1 MTAGPDPVAAGR
13 TTAPSAST
21 GELFG
26 AVTRDLSTLIR
37 QEIELAKAEATQSA
51 RNAGRGVGMFGG
63 AGVAVHLA
71 LIFISLALWWALG
84 DPVGLGWSGVIVA
97 VLWAIVA
104 AVLALRGRAEMRRIQ
119 GLPRTADTVKKIPHA
134 LQGHEEENS

>member
-1 MTAGPDPVAAGR
+1 MSAGPDPVAPGR
-13 TTAPSAST
+13 TTADSAST

-51 RNAGRGVGMFGG
+51 RDAGRGVGMFGG

-104 AVLALRGRAEMRRIQ
+104 AVLALRGRTELRRIQ

-134 LQGHEEENS
+134 LQGHEEDNS

>member
-1 MTAGPDPVAAGR
+1 MSAGPDPAVPHGGAHA
-13 TTAPSAST
+13 SAST

-37 QEIELAKAEATQSA
+37 QEIELAKAEAAQSA
-51 RNAGRGVGMFGG
+51 RNAGRGAGMFAG

-71 LIFISLALWWALG
+71 LVFVSLALWWALG

-97 VLWAIVA
+97 VLWALVA
-104 AVLALRGRAEMRRIQ
+104 AVLALRGRTELRHVGGLRR
-119 GLPRTADTVKKIPHA
+119 TTDTVKKIPHA

>member
-1 MTAGPDPVAAGR
+1 MTAGPDPVAPGR
-13 TTAPSAST
+13 TTTSSAST

-71 LIFISLALWWALG
+71 LIFVSLALWWALG

-104 AVLALRGRAEMRRIQ
+104 AVLALRGRTELRRVQ